1 MVAAADQRSDNQIPR
16 RLDSISSLAHS
27 CSGWPE
33 LTTYSISRH
42 SLTSFECPTT
52 ISRNRAPFQSYWKW
66 NSLSIV
72 RGIVMTL
79 PRRRLL
85 QLAAGAAALPA
96 VSRLAWAQTYPS
108 RPVRIVV
115 GYPAGIAPDIT
126 ARLIAQSL
134 SERFGQQV
142 IVDNRP
148 GAGSNIAADAVV
160 RAAPDGYTLLAMTVT
175 NTVNSTLYDNL
186 SFNLIRDIAPVAGTF
201 RSPQVLEVNPS
212 VPAKTLPEFIAY
224 AKANPGKINY
234 ASDGNGSAPHVVGEL
249 FKAMAGVDLVHVPYR
264 GSYLPDLLSGQVQA
278 AFSSIAT
285 PIAYIRA
292 GQLRA
297 LAVTTTTRSDAL
309 PDIPTVGEFV
319 PGFEAYL
326 WHGIGVPKKTPIEI
340 IDKLNKEINAVLSDP
355 NMKAR
360 LVGLGGE
367 PMSMA
372 PAEFEKFIADET
384 EKWAK
389 VIKFAGIK
397 PR

>member
-1 MVAAADQRSDNQIPR
+1 MKR
-16 RLDSISSLAHS
+16 
-27 CSGWPE
+27 
-33 LTTYSISRH
+33 
-42 SLTSFECPTT
+42 
-52 ISRNRAPFQSYWKW
+52 
-66 NSLSIV
+66 
-72 RGIVMTL
+72 
-79 PRRRLL
+79 PRRRFL

-96 VSRLAWAQTYPS
+96 VSQLVWAQTYPS

-115 GYPAGIAPDIT
+115 GYPAGIAPDVT

-134 SERFGQQV
+134 SDRLGQQV

-160 RAAPDGYTLLAMTVT
+160 RAVPDGYTLLAITVT

-186 SFNLIRDIAPVAGTF
+186 SFNLVRDIAPVAGTF

-224 AKANPGKINY
+224 AKANPGKVNF
-234 ASDGNGSAPHVVGEL
+234 ASDGIGSAPHVVGEL
-249 FKAMAGVDLVHVPYR
+249 FKVMAGVDLVHVPYR

-285 PIAYIRA
+285 SIAYIRA

-309 PDIPTVGEFV
+309 PDIPTIRETV

-326 WHGIGVPKKTPIEI
+326 WHGIGVLKNTPIEI

-355 NMKAR
+355 NLKTRFAS
-360 LVGLGGE
+360 LGGE
-367 PMSMA
+367 TMLMA
-372 PAEFEKFIADET
+372 PAEFGKFIADET
-384 EKWAK
+384 DKWAK

-397 PR
+397 SK